1 MRTPLHLYTLFAVFS
16 IALGGCATLQ
26 DARER
31 GPVGTYTSAK
41 SARTVSDCIASSWE
55 DMGHAG
61 EIWVRPHDNGYSVQL
76 VRLGNVHLLVEIIDI
91 DGGSTS
97 KSYKGNVI
105 GVGKFLT
112 SIRTCQ

>member
-16 IALGGCATLQ
+16 IALSGCATPQ

-31 GPVGTYTSAK
+31 GALGTYSSAK

-61 EIWVRPHDNGYSVQL
+61 ETWVRHHGNGYSVQL
-76 VRLGNVHLLVEIIDI
+76 VRLGNLHLLVEIIDN

-105 GVGKFLT
+105 GVDKLLK
-112 SIRTCQ
+112 SIQACQ